1 MPVFFVIAHKIV
13 FKFHAQ
19 PKLAHIRVISSG
31 RWSKTQNDDQIE
43 FTSFPDCNIL
53 PFLKGFKKTGQNTI

>member
-19 PKLAHIRVISSG
+19 PK
-31 RWSKTQNDDQIE
+31 
-43 FTSFPDCNIL
+43 
-53 PFLKGFKKTGQNTI
+53 TGAYSCYLFWKMVENAK